1 MPGSQRL
8 FLLLIALVAVERLVE
23 LVLSTRHARLA
34 LARGAVEGEP
44 RGAYAAMVAVHALFL
59 VAAPIE
65 VLLLERRFVPALGWP
80 MLALVLLAMAL
91 RYWAI
96 ATLGRRWNTRVLVV
110 PGEPAVASGPY
121 RFVRHPNYVAVALE
135 LAALPLVHSAWVTA
149 LVFTAANVVLLR
161 FRVAREETAL
171 ATHADYRARLG
182 DRARFVPLAA
192 HARMHRESG
201 RS

>member
-1 MPGSQRL
+1 MSTSQRL

-23 LVLSTRHARLA
+23 LVLSTANARRA
-34 LARGAVEGEP
+34 LAKGAVEGEP

-59 VAAPIE
+59 VAAPVE
-65 VLLLERRFVPALGWP
+65 ALLLDRPFVPALGWP
-80 MLALVLLAMAL
+80 MLALVAVAMAL

-110 PGEPAVASGPY
+110 PGEPAVDSGPY

-135 LAALPLVHSAWVTA
+135 LAALPLVHSAWISA

-161 FRVAREETAL
+161 FRIAREEAAL

-182 DRARFVPLAA
+182 DRARFVPVAA
-192 HARMHRESG
+192 RSRALEQSG
-201 RS
+201 RP